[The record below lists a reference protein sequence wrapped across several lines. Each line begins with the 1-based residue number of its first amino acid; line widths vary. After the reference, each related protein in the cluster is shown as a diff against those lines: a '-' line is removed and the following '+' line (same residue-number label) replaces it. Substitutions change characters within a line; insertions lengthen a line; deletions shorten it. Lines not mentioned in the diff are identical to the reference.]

1 MEAIAS
7 FFRFDER
14 RTTFGTEVRAGL
26 TTFMVMAY
34 IIFVNPTILAG
45 GPLAPVDQGGTGLGP
60 PFLAVAVGT
69 ALAAGILTIAMGL
82 ATNYPFALAAGLGL
96 NAVVAFELI
105 LGRGL
110 AWQDAMAVIVWEGI
124 IITVLVLTGLREAV
138 MNAIPLNLKRAIAV
152 GIGLFILFIGL
163 FNGGF
168 VVDTL
173 FAEPG
178 QGPPVLPGNI
188 VNVATLTFVIGL
200 GIALALMARRV
211 RGALLLTIILTTI
224 VAIVLN
230 YIVGPANSGFL
241 PNTAVLPTTLEG
253 YFFNFSLTNFETI
266 FQPLLPEHLFGV
278 WTNYSVLIIAMV
290 VFTLMMADFFDT
302 MGTVIGV
309 GEQAGFVDERGRLP
323 GIRNVLL
330 VDSLGAVTG
339 GAFGVSS
346 NTTYIESAAGVAEGG
361 RTGLTSVV
369 VGVLFLVAILFA
381 PIAGIVPAQATA
393 PVLVV
398 VGFLMFTIAREFD
411 WGEEPAR
418 AAGPAAGEEHAQR
431 VPEPDTVTES
441 RIDVVLPVLATL
453 IVMPLTFTIT
463 TGIAAGFV
471 TYIFLKL
478 VTGRAREVHPLMWVV
493 GIAFVI
499 FFAVPWIEQ
508 LIAPPAE

>member
-1 MEAIAS
+1 MPPVTGGQEREVGEGMES
-7 FFRFDER
+7 FFKLRER
-14 RTTFGTEVRAGL
+14 GVTVGTEVRAGL

-34 IIFVNPTILAG
+34 IIFVNPQILSS
-45 GPLAPVDQGGTGLGP
+45 GPLAEAGP
-60 PFLAVAVGT
+60 PFLAVAVAT

-105 LGRGL
+105 LGRGM
-110 AWQDAMAVIVWEGI
+110 AWQDAMSIIVWEGI
-124 IITVLVLTGLREAV
+124 IITILVLTGLREAV

-163 FNGGF
+163 VTGGF
-168 VVDTL
+168 VTL
-173 FAEPG
+173 GPG
-178 QGPPVLPGNI
+178 AARPVQPGEI
-188 VNVATLTFVIGL
+188 VNVATLTFIIGL
-200 GIALALMARRV
+200 GIALALMARNV
-211 RGALLLTIILTTI
+211 RGALLITILATTII
-224 VAIVLN
+224 AIVLN
-230 YIVGPANSGFL
+230 MIVGPANSGFL
-241 PNTAVLPTTLEG
+241 PNTAVLPTDLSG
-253 YFFNFSLTNFETI
+253 YFFNFDPANFQTI
-266 FQPLLPEHLFGV
+266 LQPLMPEHLFGV
-278 WTNYSVLIIAMV
+278 WVNHNFIIVALV

-302 MGTVIGV
+302 MGTVVGV
-309 GEQAGFVDERGRLP
+309 GEQAGFVDADGRLP

-369 VGVLFLVAILFA
+369 VGILFLVAILFA

-411 WGEEPAR
+411 WGAEPSATTGPAR
-418 AAGPAAGEEHAQR
+418 GEEHDLRA
-431 VPEPDTVTES
+431 PSPPTPTDS
-441 RIDVVLPVLATL
+441 RIDVVFPVLVTL

-463 TGIAAGFV
+463 EGIAAGFV
-471 TYIFLKL
+471 SYVFLKL
-478 VTGRAREVHPLMWVV
+478 VTGRAREVHPLMWAVSL
-493 GIAFVI
+493 AFVL
-499 FFAVPWIEQ
+499 FFAVPWLET
-508 LIAPPAE
+508 LIA